1 MHTKTFRRRLLVP
14 ALVVFALG
22 VTAGS
27 TPLRAQKKLQPSPG
41 GSHGEMDF
49 PINWKQY
56 YGYAEKTKILQ
67 GLQKQYAHL
76 ADLSTI
82 GTSRMGRDQWMLTIT
97 AKATGDAGSKPAMWV
112 DGAIHGNEINGV
124 TCSLYV
130 AWYLL
135 TRYDYDPYVK
145 GLVDRTT
152 FYILPGLNVDGN
164 DSYAVEPNTENNPRE
179 PYRPGDDD
187 GDGLYD
193 EDQTEDVDGDGEISV
208 MWAEDQAGE
217 YMMAPDGRRF
227 VRVAD
232 PRVTGTRF
240 RRVGMEG
247 YDNDGDGRINEDDL
261 GGPDPNRNFPF
272 GWTLQDGWPYP
283 MSESET
289 RNVFEFQLK
298 HPNIFA
304 SFHFH
309 NTGRLIMF
317 MAPPDTRAVTMTAEQ
332 RTAQE
337 ARVAA
342 QLEDMRRTD
351 KYAQLFPRVAAPELQ
366 NDMDTQLAIVTEGA
380 HILKDYTPT
389 FSGLSGQAQAAS
401 YNMLGAFAYLV
412 ELWGPPPMAEV
423 DRNGDGRMDEDE
435 QQAWFDTELTGDG
448 WIAPHK
454 VKHPDLGEV
463 WIGGSAKKHT
473 GRTPPAPYMETE
485 ALRQTHFV
493 LYSASQFPR
502 VEIDRVSVTPATG
515 DLYWVDATVQND
527 RVYPTFS
534 DRALQ
539 LGRATRDRLSVSTS
553 PNVTLVE
560 LPDGVVR
567 TDPSNAQAAATA
579 LTGKAAEFRLR
590 GRDSIRFRGL
600 VRMTGTE
607 GWVELRAE
615 SKFGGVQTRRV
626 AIKIAAQASA
636 PPPGA

>member
-1 MHTKTFRRRLLVP
+1 MHIKIRQRCLLVP
-14 ALVVFALG
+14 ALVLLVLAASAWTG
-22 VTAGS
+22 PV
-27 TPLRAQKKLQPSPG
+27 RAQKKLQTSPG

-56 YGYAEKTKILQ
+56 YGYEAKTAILQ
-67 GLQKQYAHL
+67 ALQKQYASL

-82 GTSRMGRDQWMLTIT
+82 GKSRMGREQWLLTIT
-97 AKATGDAGSKPAMWV
+97 AKSTGAPDSKPAMWV

-145 GLVDRTT
+145 GLVDHST

-179 PYRPGDDD
+179 PFRPGDDD

-208 MWAEDQAGE
+208 MWIEDAKGDFKLS
-217 YMMAPDGRRF
+217 PDKRRF
-227 VRVAD
+227 VRLAD
-232 PRVTGTRF
+232 PEDAGPRY
-240 RRVGMEG
+240 RRLGMEG

-283 MSESET
+283 MSENET

-317 MAPPDTRAVTMTAEQ
+317 MAPPDTRTTTMTAEQ

-337 ARVAA
+337 ARIAA
-342 QLEDMRRTD
+342 QLAEMRKSDR
-351 KYAQLFPRVAAPELQ
+351 YAQLFPRVAPPDLQ
-366 NDMDTQLAIVTEGA
+366 NDMDSQMAIVTEGA

-401 YNMLGAFAYLV
+401 YNMLGAFSYLI

-423 DRNGDGRMDEDE
+423 DRNGDGRMDENE
-435 QQAWFDTELTGDG
+435 QQAWIDTELTGEG
-448 WIAPHK
+448 WIVPHK

-463 WIGGSAKKHT
+463 WIGSSAKKHT

-493 LYSASQFPR
+493 LYAASQFPR
-502 VEIDRVSVTPATG
+502 VEIETVTVTPATA
-515 DLYWVDATVQND
+515 DLFWVDVTVQND

-534 DRALQ
+534 DRSLQ
-539 LGRATRDRLSVSTS
+539 LRRAVKDRLTVSSS

-560 LPDGVVR
+560 VPAGALRV
-567 TDPSNAQAAATA
+567 DPLNEQAVATA
-579 LTGKAAEFRLR
+579 LAGRTAEFRLR
-590 GRDSIRFRGL
+590 GRDSVRFRGL
-600 VRMTGTE
+600 VRMTGTD
-607 GWVELRAE
+607 GWVEVKAL
-615 SKFGGVQTRRV
+615 STFGGTASKRV
-626 AIKIAAQASA
+626 AIKVGS
-636 PPPGA
+636 